1 MFKISTMKNNTNKTA
16 AAHGIS
22 ILAIMYA
29 MIILTMLIGMSSCG
43 STKYVDCDAYKT
55 HYKQVK
61 PDKHKQHKLCDAYN

>member
-1 MFKISTMKNNTNKTA
+1 MIKTTTMKRNETA

-29 MIILTMLIGMSSCG
+29 MIILTMLIVMSSCG

-55 HYKQVK
+55 HYKPLK
-61 PDKHKQHKLCDAYN
+61 AEKHKHHIKCDAYN